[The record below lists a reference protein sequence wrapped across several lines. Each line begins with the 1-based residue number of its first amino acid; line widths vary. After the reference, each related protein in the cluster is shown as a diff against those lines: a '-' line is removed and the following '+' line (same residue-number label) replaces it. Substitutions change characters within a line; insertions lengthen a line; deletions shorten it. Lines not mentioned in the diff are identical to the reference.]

1 MARKLARRKKVDE
14 DHDTLTVTEDVGSG
28 QQKYCPYNC
37 PFEDTMLRHE
47 DLRKWSYRL
56 EQSIDKFSTAVTQA
70 LSVQAAHSAR
80 LTSMEKAQE
89 ENRQDHKQINDRIDQ
104 FEESITKVL
113 ADQTVHLDTR
123 IAQMGEA
130 ADVTHAKLADR
141 ITDLETWRWLVVGGA
156 IVAGSVLSVV
166 IGKIVLDWSGKL
178 F

>member
-89 ENRQDHKQINDRIDQ
+89 ENRQDHKQINDRID
-104 FEESITKVL
+104 EVEASISKKLTEQTEHLEKAIDKMVVT
-113 ADQTVHLDTR
+113 ADQTHNK
-123 IAQMGEA
+123 IKE
-130 ADVTHAKLADR
+130 R
-141 ITDLETWRWLVVGGA
+141 ITALETWRWLIVGGSLVVGG
-156 IVAGSVLSVV
+156 VLSFVV
-166 IGKIVLDWSGKL
+166 AKIALDWIAKYL
-178 F
+178 